1 MENDMYH
8 IVICDDEPK
17 ILEDLSDI
25 IKAIFSKLNIFVEY
39 YITQDAKSL
48 LEHISETN
56 IDILF
61 LDIDMPKH
69 SGMEVADYLLNQ
81 GSKTLLI
88 FVTNYEALVYQSFQ
102 YHPFGFIRKNYFS
115 EEIEVVISNAVN
127 VLKDRQDTISIKMNN
142 ELIRIKISEIM
153 YFEADS
159 NYVNVF
165 TTTATYYYRESLGV
179 LEKQLSTKGFIRIH
193 RGYLINQ
200 RFVYAI
206 RYNEVELSK
215 VGLLP
220 IGRSN
225 RENVRKLLMKYM
237 R

>member
-1 MENDMYH
+1 MYS

-25 IKAIFSKLNIFVEY
+25 IKDTFSKLNISVEY
-39 YITQDAKSL
+39 YITQDAKAL
-48 LEHISETN
+48 LEHISEKN

-61 LDIDMPKH
+61 LDIDMPKY

-88 FVTNYEALVYQSFQ
+88 FVTNHEALVYQSFQ

-115 EEIEVVISNAVN
+115 QEIGQVISSAVN
-127 VLKDRQDTISIKMNN
+127 VLQERQDTISIKMNN
-142 ELIRIKISEIM
+142 EIIRIKLCDIM

-159 NYVNVF
+159 NYVNIF
-165 TTTATYYYRESLGV
+165 TKTTTYHHRESLWV
-179 LEKQLSTKGFIRIH
+179 LEKQLSAKGFIRIH
-193 RGYLINQ
+193 KGYLINQ
-200 RFVYAI
+200 QFVHAI
-206 RYNEVELSK
+206 RCNEVELSSG
-215 VGLLP
+215 GLLP
-220 IGRSN
+220 IGRTN
-225 RENVRKLLMKYM
+225 HENVRKLLMQYM